1 MGSEVKIKT
10 ELLSKIVPENFEL
23 NDAMVEEF
31 IKVTGRS
38 LKGQEL
44 YNKVLKNLKFR
55 PELISIFD
63 HIKVHFHQMSKS
75 QDSNKFEAKWIF
87 TDIEQRK
94 SEMAVFEMQGEGD
107 PVEMVQLLI
116 NNGHLKAVMD

>member
-44 YNKVLKNLKFR
+44 YNKVLKNLEYR
-55 PELISIFD
+55 P
-63 HIKVHFHQMSKS
+63 
-75 QDSNKFEAKWIF
+75 
-87 TDIEQRK
+87 
-94 SEMAVFEMQGEGD
+94 
-107 PVEMVQLLI
+107 
-116 NNGHLKAVMD
+116 